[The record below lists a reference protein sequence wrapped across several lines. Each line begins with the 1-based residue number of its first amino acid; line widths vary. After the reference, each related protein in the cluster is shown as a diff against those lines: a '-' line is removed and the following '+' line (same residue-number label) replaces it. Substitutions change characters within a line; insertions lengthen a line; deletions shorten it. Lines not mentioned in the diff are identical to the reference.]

1 MSLAAPVAI
10 SPSHRLDSFDCGT
23 ASLNDW
29 LRRRAWRNDR
39 EGASRTYVVADG
51 TMRVVG
57 YYALASG
64 ALALAHAPGS
74 VRRNMPDPVPVA
86 ILGRLAVDGAW
97 RGKGL
102 GSALLRDATLRARN
116 AAAILGLRGL
126 IVHALDEDGAR
137 FYRRF
142 GFIEA
147 VGQPLTL
154 ILSLRE
160 A

>member
-10 SPSHRLDSFDCGT
+10 GPAHRLDAFDCGT
-23 ASLNDW
+23 ASLNEW

-39 EGASRTYVVADG
+39 EGASRTYVAADA

-64 ALALAHAPGS
+64 ALALAHAPGG

-86 ILGRLAVDGAW
+86 VLGRLAVDVAW

-102 GSALLRDATLRARN
+102 GAALLRDAALRARK
-116 AAAILGLRGL
+116 AAAILGVRGL
-126 IVHALDEDGAR
+126 IVHALDDDGAR
-137 FYRRF
+137 FFQRF

-147 VGQPLTL
+147 VGQRLTL
-154 ILSLRE
+154 ILSLRDG
-160 A
+160 